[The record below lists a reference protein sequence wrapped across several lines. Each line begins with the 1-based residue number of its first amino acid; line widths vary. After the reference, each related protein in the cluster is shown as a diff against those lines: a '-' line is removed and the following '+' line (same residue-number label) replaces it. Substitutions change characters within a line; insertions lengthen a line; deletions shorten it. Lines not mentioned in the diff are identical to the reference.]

1 MPRARPP
8 GSVAA
13 GDRAVFLGLGPRG
26 KHCDVLGV
34 RGPYANVRLECGRGM
49 LCLAADL
56 HPIPRRPPP
65 MW

>member
-1 MPRARPP
+1 MSRARPP
-8 GSVAA
+8 GSVAL
-13 GDRAVFLGLGPRG
+13 GDRAVFLGLG
-26 KHCDVLGV
+26 L